1 MNKEEISFCNF
12 EKFRNKHAGETAFFF
27 GSGPSVKKFDIRQSG
42 NAIRVGV
49 NETIFLGFELDYFF
63 TGDAADP
70 KFYQKIEEFNNF
82 DARIQKFVGIDPR
95 DELNIPK
102 RIPGSVKNSLHYNT
116 RLRSVFTTDPTIFPV
131 ARWGSISFD
140 VMQVLA
146 FMGFKKIYLVGH
158 DCDYSRGTFH
168 TNFSTANG
176 EMVKLLDHWNKMK
189 NFLENC
195 YPNLEVY
202 SINPVALKIF
212 KDATS
217 DL

>member
-1 MNKEEISFCNF
+1 MEIKEVYFCDF
-12 EKFRNKHAGETAFFF
+12 EKFRNKHLAETAFFF
-27 GSGPSVKKFDIRQSG
+27 GSGPTVRDFDISLAKDAVR
-42 NAIRVGV
+42 IGV

-70 KFYQKIEEFNNF
+70 KFYQRIEEFNSF
-82 DARIQKFVGIDPR
+82 EARIQKFVGIDPR

-116 RLRSVFTTDPTIFPV
+116 RLRSVFSPDPTIFPI

-140 VMQVLA
+140 VMQVLS

-158 DCDYSRGTFH
+158 DCDYSKGTFH
-168 TNFSTANG
+168 TSFSTGNG
-176 EMVKLLDHWNKMK
+176 EMVKLLSHWNKMK

-195 YPNLEVY
+195 YPDLEVY